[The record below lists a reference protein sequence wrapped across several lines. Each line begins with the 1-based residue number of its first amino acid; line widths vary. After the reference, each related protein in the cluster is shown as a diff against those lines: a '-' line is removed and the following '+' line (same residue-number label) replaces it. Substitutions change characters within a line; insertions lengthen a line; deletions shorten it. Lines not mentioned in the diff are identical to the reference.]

1 MDHQV
6 FISYSSQDK
15 ELADRVCAA
24 LENTGVSCWIAP
36 RDIEAGAGYPN
47 AILLAIKS
55 VKSVVVLLTSVA
67 LASPHIL
74 SEIGHA
80 FNAKKPMLPVR
91 LSSSDLP
98 PDFDYFLSTQQWL
111 DASGGFTDETLKRV
125 IDAVSGTLVEQQD
138 LDRAARRRKRRML
151 IAAALAMVLAAAGIV
166 AYSRR
171 PALRTPEPGVTA
183 SVAPSANTVPPA
195 TIASPEPKTEPKLW
209 LNPKDGLKYV
219 WIPPGTFTMGCSA
232 ADNECQDNEKPA
244 HRVNIPAGFWLS
256 QTEVTN
262 AAYRKVLPAKASA
275 AEGDGALPMRGL
287 SWPEAQA
294 YCSATG
300 GRLPTEAEWE
310 YAARGGIAEPYY
322 GVPSNIAWY
331 EKDSGQHTHPAGL
344 KEPNRFGLYDML
356 GNVSE
361 WVLDRYYNKYDV
373 EANATGAH
381 IDQPLAGNSSAV
393 ARGGFWDAELPSIRV
408 SHRSEMP
415 HDERV
420 ETAGVR
426 CANDHSAP

>member
-1 MDHQV
+1 MEHQV

-24 LENTGVSCWIAP
+24 LEKTGVSCWIAP
-36 RDIEAGAGYPN
+36 RDIEAGTDYPN
-47 AILLAIKS
+47 AILQAIKS
-55 VKSVVVLLTSVA
+55 VKSVVVLLTSGA

-80 FNAKKPMLPVR
+80 FNAKKQMLPVR
-91 LSSSDLP
+91 LCSSLLP

-111 DASGGFTDETLKRV
+111 DAPGGFTDETLKRV
-125 IDAVSGTLVEQQD
+125 IDTVSGTLVEQRD
-138 LDRAARRRKRRML
+138 LDHAAHRRKRSVL
-151 IAAALAMVLAAAGIV
+151 IAAAFAMVLAAAGIV

-171 PALRTPEPGVTA
+171 PGRPVSEPEVTW
-183 SVAPSANTVPPA
+183 VAPSNTTVPPA
-195 TIASPEPKTEPKLW
+195 TIVSPQPKIW

-219 WIPPGTFTMGCSA
+219 WISPGNFTMGCSV
-232 ADNECQDNEKPA
+232 ADNECRDDEKPA
-244 HRVNIPAGFWLS
+244 HRVNIPTGFWLS

-262 AAYRKVLPAKASA
+262 AAYRKVLPAKASD

-287 SWPEAQA
+287 SWPESKA

-310 YAARGGIAEPYY
+310 YAARGGTAQPYY
-322 GVPSNIAWY
+322 GVPSKIAWY
-331 EKDSGQHTHPAGL
+331 EKDSDQQTHPVGL
-344 KEPNRFGLYDML
+344 KEPNSFGLYDML

-373 EANATGAH
+373 EADATEAH

-420 ETAGVR
+420 ETTGVR